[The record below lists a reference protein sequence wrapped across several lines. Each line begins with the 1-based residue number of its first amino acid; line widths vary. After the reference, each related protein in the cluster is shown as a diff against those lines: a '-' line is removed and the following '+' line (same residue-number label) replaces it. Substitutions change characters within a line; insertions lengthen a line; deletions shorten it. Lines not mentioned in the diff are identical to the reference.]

1 MIQKIK
7 IIKTLIIIFSLSL
20 SFSANAQT
28 VEEIIKGRK
37 AMFSE
42 NYQNA
47 KKISI
52 LLKSKRIEEAKPLM
66 KKISDNYI
74 KLLDYFP
81 ENAKE
86 GFKTGALPSIWENKD
101 EFNALMKKASDDMI
115 KLAKAIDTAE
125 DLRENVY
132 VRESLETS
140 QLSAKSG
147 TRFRSVSK
155 ETNPPKISTTMAA
168 DVVSEVRCGSKVG
181 GSAHNLLN
189 TPPASISEPT
199 DASAIV
205 LISDFSLGT
214 EEDIGDVDSDEE
226 MAPS

>member
-1 MIQKIK
+1 MK
-7 IIKTLIIIFSLSL
+7 IIKTIIIIFSLTF
-20 SFSANAQT
+20 SFSAYSQT

-81 ENAKE
+81 ENTKE
-86 GFKTGALPSIWENKD
+86 GFKTEALPSIWENKD
-101 EFNALMKKASDDMI
+101 EFNALMQKASDDML

-125 DLRENVY
+125 DLRVAQKELMWSNC
-132 VRESLETS
+132 
-140 QLSAKSG
+140 SACHS
-147 TRFRSVSK
+147 RFR
-155 ETNPPKISTTMAA
+155 
-168 DVVSEVRCGSKVG
+168 
-181 GSAHNLLN
+181 
-189 TPPASISEPT
+189 
-199 DASAIV
+199 
-205 LISDFSLGT
+205 
-214 EEDIGDVDSDEE
+214 
-226 MAPS
+226 APH